1 MRSSSAKRAIRLLV
15 NLLDYWPV
23 WSGTAPRKQRVRRV
37 TATAIDETIKICL
50 GEIRTKLD
58 EATRLAR
65 AAEACVAAGSIAE
78 GIEVSMDIEQ
88 LIFDAGRL
96 HDAVSLMHRL
106 TRT

>member
-1 MRSSSAKRAIRLLV
+1 MKLM
-15 NLLDYWPV
+15 N
-23 WSGTAPRKQRVRRV
+23 TA
-37 TATAIDETIKICL
+37 AMNESIKICL
-50 GEIRTKLD
+50 GEIRSRLD
-58 EATRLAR
+58 EAASIAR
-65 AAEACVAAGSIAE
+65 AAEACAMAGGIAQ